1 MIKVGDTGRI
11 KFDAYPFQQHGTL
24 DGTVRY
30 ISQDAFEKGQDGAKN
45 NPRLDA
51 ERKGSFY
58 QVRLVMSGE
67 FLNPKDVVMPGMR
80 VVAEIKVGKRRIISY
95 IINPFI
101 KAMNESIRE
110 P

>member
-1 MIKVGDTGRI
+1 
-11 KFDAYPFQQHGTL
+11 
-24 DGTVRY
+24 
-30 ISQDAFEKGQDGAKN
+30 
-45 NPRLDA
+45 
-51 ERKGSFY
+51 
-58 QVRLVMSGE
+58 MSGS